1 MLVESSMRENEIAEA
16 VKREIMTRYEK
27 DIKGNSLE
35 IKRERDCIVLIDV
48 QRKVVAK
55 IPIEK

>member
-1 MLVESSMRENEIAEA
+1 MRDKEIAEM
-16 VKREIMTRYEK
+16 VECEIISRYEK

>member
-1 MLVESSMRENEIAEA
+1 MKDIERIE
-16 VKREIMTRYEK
+16 REIMSRYEK

-48 QRKVVAK
+48 QRKVIAK
-55 IPIEK
+55 IPIE